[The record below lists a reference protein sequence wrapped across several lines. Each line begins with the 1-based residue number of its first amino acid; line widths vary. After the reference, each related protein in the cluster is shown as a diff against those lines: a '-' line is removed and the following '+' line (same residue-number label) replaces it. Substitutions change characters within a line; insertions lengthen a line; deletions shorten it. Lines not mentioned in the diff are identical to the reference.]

1 MEHQQVVERV
11 IGFLAALPRSQGK
24 TITGATPLSDNV
36 LVDSLTMLQ
45 MILFLEEE
53 FGLSLDRSD
62 LDHIET
68 PASVADLVVG
78 KAAGQG

>member
-1 MEHQQVVERV
+1 
-11 IGFLAALPRSQGK
+11 
-24 TITGATPLSDNV
+24 
-36 LVDSLTMLQ
+36 MLQ

-78 KAAGQG
+78 KNAAQG